1 MYSVSAQG
9 IIECI
14 INVRYHYYSLGAI
27 DHSKECS

>member
-14 INVRYHYYSLGAI
+14 INVRYHYYYLGAMNR
-27 DHSKECS
+27 SKECS